1 MLIAV
6 VSIHVKP
13 DAVDAFKAA
22 SIDNATNSHLEP
34 GVVRFDLTQQL
45 DDPTRFVLIEVF
57 RDEAAQARH
66 RETAHYDRWRE
77 AVAGMMASPRTAVR
91 LANVFPGDETWAR
104 TAEQQ

>member
-1 MLIAV
+1 MLIAL

-34 GVVRFDLTQQL
+34 GVVRFDVTQQL

-57 RDEAAQARH
+57 RDEAAQIAH
-66 RETAHYDRWRE
+66 RETAHYERWRD
-77 AVAGMMASPRTAVR
+77 AVADMMASQRSVVR
-91 LANVFPGDETWAR
+91 LANVFPSDETW
-104 TAEQQ
+104 